1 MSAKEKA
8 KAKAE
13 QMIGKAMRKTSRVHG
28 DKTTAAKGTALE
40 SRGKARETKEK
51 GKDAF
56 KRRER

>member
-13 QMIGKAMRKTSRVHG
+13 QLAGKALRKVAHARG
-28 DKTTAAKGTALE
+28 DETTAAKGAALE

-51 GKDAF
+51 GKDVF
-56 KRRER
+56 KR

>member
-13 QMIGKAMRKTSRVHG
+13 QLAGKAVKKGAQATGDRK
-28 DKTTAAKGTALE
+28 TAAKGSALE
-40 SRGKARETKEK
+40 SRGKAREAKEK

-56 KRRER
+56 KR

>member
-13 QMIGKAMRKTSRVHG
+13 QMLGKAMRKTSRVHG
-28 DKTTAAKGTALE
+28 DKATTAKGTALE
-40 SRGKARETKEK
+40 SRGKAREAKEK

-56 KRRER
+56 KR